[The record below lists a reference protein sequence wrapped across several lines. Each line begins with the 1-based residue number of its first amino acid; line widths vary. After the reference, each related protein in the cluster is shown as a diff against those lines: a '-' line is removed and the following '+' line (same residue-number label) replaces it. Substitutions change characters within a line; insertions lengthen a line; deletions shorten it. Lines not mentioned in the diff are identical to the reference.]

1 MADKLLEIKEF
12 LGLNYLLSI
21 GTLPDNA
28 LVYSLIISSK
38 YYQTFWKAFTLLNA
52 STMGQDDTPIGTL
65 VHWSIGMH
73 DEIDRIFILLALS
86 FLLPG
91 QKNMI
96 Q

>member
-38 YYQTFWKAFTLLNA
+38 NYQTFWKAFTLLNA

-65 VHWSIGMH
+65 VPWYIGQ
-73 DEIDRIFILLALS
+73 LACMMQLTEFLS
-86 FLLPG
+86 C
-91 QKNMI
+91 
-96 Q
+96 